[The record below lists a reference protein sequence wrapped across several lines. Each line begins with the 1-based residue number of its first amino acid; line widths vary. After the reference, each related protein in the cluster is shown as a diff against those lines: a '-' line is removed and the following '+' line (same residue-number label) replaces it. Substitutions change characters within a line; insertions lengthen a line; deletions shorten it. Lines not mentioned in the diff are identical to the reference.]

1 MNTLELINQAYDEL
15 RKKHG
20 PCYQSM
26 IEGYGFAVAGMG
38 DLEAQFKGLR
48 KSMRVY
54 GGIAQHIE
62 PAAQRE
68 SLLEMANGAA
78 RVTAMAAELAGRMK
92 LFIDTAIEQGGGD
105 LIDMIDEEEYEN
117 E

>member
-1 MNTLELINQAYDEL
+1 MNTMELINQAYDEL

-20 PCYQSM
+20 QCYQSM

-38 DLEAQFKGLR
+38 DLETQFKILR

-54 GGIAQHIE
+54 GGMAQHIA

-105 LIDMIDEEEYEN
+105 LIDMIEDEEE
-117 E
+117 